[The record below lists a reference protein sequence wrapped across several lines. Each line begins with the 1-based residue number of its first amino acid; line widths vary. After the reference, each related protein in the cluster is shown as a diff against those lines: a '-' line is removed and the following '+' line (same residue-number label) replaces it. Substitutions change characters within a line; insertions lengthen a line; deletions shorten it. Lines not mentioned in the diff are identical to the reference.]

1 MNEKILELKNWS
13 QVANDWTGIYR
24 YVIGAKVAYEIFVEC
39 HYILQDYGQQ
49 KMVNLCSKESY
60 WVNHYQFKSYCK
72 LHMKTIKIIHN
83 F

>member
-39 HYILQDYGQQ
+39 HYRDTPIETARASLYITDYGQQ

-60 WVNHYQFKSYCK
+60 
-72 LHMKTIKIIHN
+72 
-83 F
+83 